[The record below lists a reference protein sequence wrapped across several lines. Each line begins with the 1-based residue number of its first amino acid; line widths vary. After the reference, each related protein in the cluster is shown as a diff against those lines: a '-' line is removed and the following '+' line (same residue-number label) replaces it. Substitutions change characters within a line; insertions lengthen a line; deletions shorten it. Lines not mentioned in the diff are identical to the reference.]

1 MLVSNHT
8 FHMSFFEAPPKITR
22 VKFTIRGRPYGKFPN
37 PISLKLNDLEI
48 CPTVAYW
55 RPSILGLSNTVET
68 VANGDID
75 TTVSEVPLF
84 PCGKRKIEHEG
95 LITNGFDTKP
105 GDFPW
110 HVAVFHRAKRASN
123 SYKCG
128 GTIINPTTILTA
140 GHCVFDS
147 SGRQILAERVVVQL
161 GRYQLYTPEASMQE
175 FQVYQIKL
183 HPHYDP
189 STLEN
194 DIAVFKLANAIAFTN
209 FIQPICMWDKK
220 KANIRHVERKRG
232 TVMGWGYT
240 EADEVSDV
248 LKEATMPVI
257 PLSECLSSN
266 RDFFGAFLTNKN
278 FCAGFRNGTS
288 VCNGDSGGGMIFQ
301 ENGIWYI
308 RGVVS
313 LSMKRDNKDLC
324 NTSHYVIFT
333 DVAKYIDWVESE
345 SG

>member
-1 MLVSNHT
+1 MDD
-8 FHMSFFEAPPKITR
+8 K
-22 VKFTIRGRPYGKFPN
+22 
-37 PISLKLNDLEI
+37 EI
-48 CPTVAYW
+48 
-55 RPSILGLSNTVET
+55 
-68 VANGDID
+68 
-75 TTVSEVPLF
+75 F
-84 PCGKRKIEHEG
+84 PCGKRKIDHEG
-95 LITNGFDTKP
+95 LITNGYDTKP

-110 HVAVFHRAKRASN
+110 HVAVFHRQKRAST

-128 GTIINPTTILTA
+128 GTILNPTTILTA

-147 SGRQILAERVVVQL
+147 SGRLILAERVVVQL
-161 GRYQLYTPEASMQE
+161 GRYQLYTPEANMQE

-183 HPHYDP
+183 HPKYDQ

-194 DIAVFKLANAIAFTN
+194 DVAIFKLANSISFSN
-209 FIQPICMWDKK
+209 FIQPICMWDRRRT
-220 KANIRHVERKRG
+220 NIRHVEGKRG

-240 EADEVSDV
+240 EADEISDV
-248 LKEATMPVI
+248 LKEATMPVV
-257 PLSECLSSN
+257 PLSDCLQSN

-278 FCAGFRNGTS
+278 FCAGYRNGTS

-301 ENGIWYI
+301 EHNIWYI

-333 DVAKYIDWVESE
+333 DVAQYLDWIESE
-345 SG
+345 SA